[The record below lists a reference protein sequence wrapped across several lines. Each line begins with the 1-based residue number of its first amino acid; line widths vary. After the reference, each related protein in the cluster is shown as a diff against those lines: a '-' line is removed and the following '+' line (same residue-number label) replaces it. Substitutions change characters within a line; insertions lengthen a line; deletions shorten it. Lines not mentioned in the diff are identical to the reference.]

1 MAKMAF
7 TRDRPQGAG
16 GSSAPRRSK
25 GELVYA
31 ALKAAIISG
40 ELAPGV
46 PIDKAAICDEFR
58 VSRLPVTTAINRLA
72 YEGLVLIEPQRGSF
86 IAPIRLGDVVEWMR
100 ARRALEVEV
109 VGECARRAAPETF
122 RTLERNLSYQQA
134 AIAGS
139 DYAMFMQMDVAFHSL
154 LATSVGLD
162 RIGEILDSLRS
173 HLDRVRRLL
182 LPEPGR
188 MEDTLAEHRSIADAL
203 ARRDARKAEQAMRRH
218 VQTVLER
225 LVAFERV
232 HPDFFGG

>member
-1 MAKMAF
+1 MMAF
-7 TRDRPQGAG
+7 TSDRSPVSGT
-16 GSSAPRRSK
+16 SAAIRQSK
-25 GELVYA
+25 GERVYA
-31 ALKAAIISG
+31 ALKDAIISG

-46 PIDKAAICDEFR
+46 PIDKAMICDQFH

-86 IAPIRLGDVVEWMR
+86 IAPIKLGDVVEWMR
-100 ARRALEVEV
+100 VRRALEVEI
-109 VGECARRAAPETF
+109 VGECARRATPETL
-122 RTLERNLSYQQA
+122 RTLEQNLSYQQA
-134 AIAGS
+134 AITGN
-139 DYAMFMQMDVAFHSL
+139 DYATFMQMDVAFHSL
-154 LATSVGLD
+154 LATSVGLR

-188 MEDTLAEHRSIADAL
+188 MPDTLAEHRAVVDAL
-203 ARRDARKAEQAMRRH
+203 ARRDVRKAERAMRSH
-218 VQTVLER
+218 IQTVLEH